1 MNARDCRRV
10 GHGRTHHITAQKE
23 FTTAK
28 TMTTTFGVV
37 NAGSAAGNNAAT
49 VMIEIRP
56 MPAPIIT
63 RIAPAIDRLAKYCTY
78 AE

>member
-1 MNARDCRRV
+1 M
-10 GHGRTHHITAQKE
+10 TAQKA
-23 FTTAK
+23 FTNAK
-28 TMTTTFGVV
+28 MTTTTFGVV
-37 NAGSAAGNNAAT
+37 NAGSAAGNNPAT

-63 RIAPAIDRLAKYCTY
+63 RIALAMDRLAKYCTY